1 VTGLCHHH
9 EVGSR
14 IRSVGVRVGV
24 LIAATCVVASCSTSS
39 PPPPPPAPA
48 PPSPGAP
55 AAPTLDGWKLTLPT
69 ENAKGDAAIVDPA
82 QPSPPYLTMDGAGA
96 LVFWAPVNGA
106 TTKNSDHAR
115 TELDSLTNF
124 TAGSGKH
131 SLTGSAIVNQVP
143 SDAKDVIIAQIH
155 GADDVSSVPFV
166 MLHWNDGELKVV
178 VKTVRKGSAS
188 QNYPLTSGIP
198 LGAKFDFGITDNG
211 DGTMTFTANY
221 AGDTPQASGPMPPEF
236 AGATVRFQAGAYQQ
250 SISTGTAAP
259 DDGARVTFSALTVS

>member
-1 VTGLCHHH
+1 MLV
-9 EVGSR
+9 
-14 IRSVGVRVGV
+14 
-24 LIAATCVVASCSTSS
+24 IAVCAVASCSTSAPPS
-39 PPPPPPAPA
+39 PAPAPAPA
-48 PPSPGAP
+48 PPSGAP
-55 AAPTLDGWKLTLPT
+55 ATAPPSLDGWKLTLPT
-69 ENAKGDAAIVDPA
+69 LNAKGNASIVDPA
-82 QPSPPYLTMDGAGA
+82 QPSPPYLTTDPAGA

-131 SLTGSAIVNQVP
+131 SLIGTAVVSQVP
-143 SDAKDVIIAQIH
+143 ADAKDVIIAQIH

-178 VKTVRKGSAS
+178 VKTVQKGSDGQS
-188 QNYPLTSGIP
+188 YPLTSGIP

-211 DGTMTFTANY
+211 DGTLTFSANY
-221 AGDTPQASGPMPPEF
+221 DGDTPTATGPLPPAF

-250 SISTGTAAP
+250 SISTGTAAA
-259 DDGARVTFSALTVS
+259 DDGARVTFSALTAS